1 MILAH
6 FLNRHLNG
14 HGRNLFIIE
23 KLYQM
28 RKKKKGYMEPI
39 IGIII
44 ANEWDTNGNITGVAI
59 YSDNEEIYFI
69 YQKKCLQNLL
79 DKIQKRVRVKGEII
93 QLPGGRKR
101 IDISFLQEMPTIDN
115 HINNIHIPK

>member
-6 FLNRHLNG
+6 FLNMHDRK
-14 HGRNLFIIE
+14 LFIIE

-28 RKKKKGYMEPI
+28 RKTKKAFWEPI

-59 YSDNEEIYFI
+59 YSDNEDIYFVD
-69 YQKKCLQNLL
+69 QKKCHQNLL
-79 DKIQKRVRVKGEII
+79 DKIQKRVKVKGEVI
-93 QLPGGRKR
+93 QLPGGRKC
-101 IDISFLQEMPTIDN
+101 IDINFLQEMPTMYSLR
-115 HINNIHIPK
+115 